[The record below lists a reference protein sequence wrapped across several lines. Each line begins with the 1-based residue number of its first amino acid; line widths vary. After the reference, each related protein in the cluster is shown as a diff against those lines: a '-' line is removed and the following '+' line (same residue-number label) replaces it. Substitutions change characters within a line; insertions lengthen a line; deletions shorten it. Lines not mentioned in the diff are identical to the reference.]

1 MQLQKTELSN
11 TKELLKILQREKEI
25 DKASIDR
32 MQGLI
37 DNFCQEKS
45 QETQIELERQRII
58 DCESESL
65 EKQSYVSGWE
75 NFKGELNYLKNHF
88 SYKLN

>member
-11 TKELLKILQREKEI
+11 TKELLKILQREKKN

-45 QETQIELERQRII
+45 HETQIEFERQRIS
-58 DCESESL
+58 DCESL
-65 EKQSYVSGWE
+65 EKQTNISGGE
-75 NFKGELNYLKNHF
+75 N
-88 SYKLN
+88 

>member
-11 TKELLKILQREKEI
+11 NKELLKVLQREKEN

-45 QETQIELERQRII
+45 HETQIELEKQRII
-58 DCESESL
+58 DCDSKEID
-65 EKQSYVSGWE
+65 
-75 NFKGELNYLKNHF
+75 
-88 SYKLN
+88 